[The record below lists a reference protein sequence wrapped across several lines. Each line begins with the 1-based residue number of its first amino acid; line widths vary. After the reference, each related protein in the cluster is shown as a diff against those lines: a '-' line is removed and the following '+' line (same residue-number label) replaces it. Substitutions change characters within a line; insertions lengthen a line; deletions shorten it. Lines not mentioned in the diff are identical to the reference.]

1 MYRAG
6 GVFPDTP
13 RPPQIL
19 PGRRAR
25 CGTVRGMVPVLAQIL
40 GALLVVAGVAMLST
54 VAALIV
60 AGLMLLA
67 AGTLAELP
75 RDQP

>member
-1 MYRAG
+1 M
-6 GVFPDTP
+6 
-13 RPPQIL
+13 
-19 PGRRAR
+19 
-25 CGTVRGMVPVLAQIL
+25 PVLAQML

-67 AGTLAELP
+67 AGTIAELSEE
-75 RDQP
+75 RN